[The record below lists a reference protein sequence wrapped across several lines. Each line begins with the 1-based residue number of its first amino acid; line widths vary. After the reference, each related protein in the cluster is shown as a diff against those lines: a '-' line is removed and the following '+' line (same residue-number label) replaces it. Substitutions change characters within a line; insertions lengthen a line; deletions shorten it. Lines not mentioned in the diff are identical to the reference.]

1 MCTMKAYRQSG
12 NRQDI
17 QYWNNYNKRVTF
29 WMGNVVIVLVYV
41 FLVPSGDIQFFPSK
55 SFCITLYCSP
65 KSCVIEKAGEKQLRF
80 GCKPT
85 FTTAA
90 VIELSRNK
98 KKRNGIYLCY
108 RYTNVCSAACLTM
121 YCITLAKLI
130 CMNGCS
136 SYCNFL
142 VCWIGYQNVVS
153 VKDASQNNYLSH
165 GHTCRIEN
173 TRVLCNT

>member
-1 MCTMKAYRQSG
+1 
-12 NRQDI
+12 
-17 QYWNNYNKRVTF
+17 
-29 WMGNVVIVLVYV
+29 MGNVVIVLVYA

-98 KKRNGIYLCY
+98 KREMEYIYAI
-108 RYTNVCSAACLTM
+108 VIQMSAL
-121 YCITLAKLI
+121 LH
-130 CMNGCS
+130 
-136 SYCNFL
+136 
-142 VCWIGYQNVVS
+142 V
-153 VKDASQNNYLSH
+153 
-165 GHTCRIEN
+165 
-173 TRVLCNT
+173 